1 MPPLLVML
9 FAGQTMITTLVLLHV
24 KTGQHI
30 LQQPTQQR
38 GHSMKPGIATLPALL
53 PNV

>member
-1 MPPLLVML
+1 ML
-9 FAGQTMITTLVLLHV
+9 FTGQTMVTTLVILHV

-38 GHSMKPGIATLPALL
+38 GHSMKAGAATLPALL